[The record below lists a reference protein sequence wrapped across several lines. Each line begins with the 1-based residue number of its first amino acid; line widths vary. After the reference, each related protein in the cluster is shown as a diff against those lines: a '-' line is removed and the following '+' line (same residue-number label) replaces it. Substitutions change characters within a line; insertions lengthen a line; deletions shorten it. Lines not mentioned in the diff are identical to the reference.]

1 MTTPRCRTALVTGL
15 LAIPAT
21 AAAQIDYRNL
31 DDDRPVRVEDAA
43 PVETYAFEF
52 LVPYAVEREKGGGF
66 VHAVVPELSYGLFP
80 NFHLGVKAP
89 VGLLDEPGSTELGL
103 SGLRT
108 FALYNLNTEFGILPA
123 TSIRVDG
130 EFPVGAFAATDTRV
144 AVKGILTRAFGR
156 NRVHVNGAYRFGS
169 DGTPGRIESLPR
181 WWAGLALDRTL
192 YRQSLLLIAEG
203 HVERAVDGAP
213 LGVTAGVGL
222 RWQWTPTTVLD
233 LGVSRGLREGL
244 GHDVAVTIGF
254 SHVFGI
260 RALMPGAR

>member
-1 MTTPRCRTALVTGL
+1 MNTLALRAAFLAGL
-15 LAIPAT
+15 LTVPGR

-52 LVPYAVEREKGGGF
+52 LFPYAVEREKDGGF

-80 NFHLGVKAP
+80 NLHLGLKAP
-89 VGLLDEPGSTELGL
+89 VGLVDDADGTEVGL
-103 SGLRT
+103 SGLRA
-108 FALYNLNTEFGILPA
+108 FALYNLNTEFGVLPA
-123 TSIRVDG
+123 MSLRVDG
-130 EFPVGAFAATDTRV
+130 EFPVGAFAASNTRV

-156 NRVHVNGAYRFGS
+156 HRMHVNGAYRFGP

-192 YRQSLLLIAEG
+192 YRQSILLIVEG
-203 HVERAVDGAP
+203 RVEHAVDGAP
-213 LGVTAGVGL
+213 LDVTAGAGL

-233 LGVSRGLREGL
+233 LGVSRGWREDL

-254 SHVFGI
+254 SHVFAI